1 MSLYIYPK
9 SLASSDNFAAL
20 DTSLDTP
27 PPAPPLPDPA
37 QDTAILHIVGQGE
50 TLNELAAR
58 YRVPVQDIIDANP
71 ALTDSGQINPGD
83 TLTIPLQQ
91 GGQALPA
98 LYAVQS
104 GESLHQIA
112 ATHGAGVGE
121 IALAN
126 NMLNQ
131 DLIYPGEKIWIP
143 GMGGKGLPG
152 ASSANN
158 DADTAITFTPDTQK
172 VNHALQ
178 QVDATQR
185 VLTALKDD
193 AAKGSAAAHAE
204 LRDGFA
210 QKNADDAL
218 SNLKDAVNGAIGAK
232 VGVKTDDA
240 TLNKAGQE
248 LAAPYMR
255 DPAAY
260 KAVNDAIA
268 QVRIERQ
275 VQAILSGAQAQS
287 DPLQMLRT
295 LNAGYTNAPQNVKDA
310 LLADPHAQQMLGVV
324 AAWANQPLTQ
334 KPENGTMPQA
344 QTAAA
349 IRRLD
354 QATQGLDK
362 ILAGA
367 VVDRAL
373 PAYEAFYKDPQH
385 DGTSLLGNQGMTV
398 LMNLSGRIA
407 GCTQGDDAIA
417 RFAATDAWN
426 SDAVQNAIGAGADPA
441 YAIAL
446 ASSIKAAGQE
456 PDIVVKVI
464 NDGIAL
470 RDRKNIAGGGDP
482 QPTLDVVKRMQA
494 AGLDGNGVMKVV
506 TDGMQQFKGIVTADV
521 TKLAQ
526 HDAEISWLVQ
536 NLGPGMTPQQLNQA
550 VADYRAKKGPAW
562 QADEDKL
569 RLQIVVDG
577 NRLTAQMIAVNQTP
591 QTSPSRALIDPAL
604 QTIVNDPSAGLAI
617 STAIQADPNL
627 TDASHAKDMADLF
640 ALSKIGDIGRK
651 YSSEI
656 ASAYLRRNVLSQ
668 LQGIDLHDPASVE
681 QAKRAINSLHGEP
694 FARLLGV
701 TQSDLNKAI
710 KAVQGAAD
718 NIAAANT
725 PDGADAALQNLNKT
739 LSTDATLSKTF
750 NKVTLPGQLLRGVAV
765 VFAGA
770 SLINSDNKFNANPSD
785 PQNGLK
791 LLVDSS
797 GFAQKNVEVLVG
809 LGRINKNSLM
819 GQFGGEWKMAGRA
832 SAGDLIGGV
841 STVLDGVSA
850 VRSTFGI
857 GTQQDDANAALSATT
872 AVGGAL
878 TVAPAFGAA
887 AWLGPVGLG
896 VTAVGVV
903 GKAIY
908 EAEKDAHKYEAASKR
923 FLKSAGYDEVAAEAL
938 SKQGG
943 LISDASGASQIPFL
957 VKYGQLKNMTSDQ
970 LQKWVNSL
978 STDQINAVSNRL
990 QQTASD
996 SDGNPGN
1003 FTDGP
1008 RQTVFIAGGDGYAV
1022 QVTRA
1027 DTLSVFEEYL
1037 KYDHVPLG

>member
-9 SLASSDNFAAL
+9 SIASSVNFAAL
-20 DTSLDTP
+20 DTP
-27 PPAPPLPDPA
+27 PQALPLPDPTD
-37 QDTAILHIVGQGE
+37 DTAISHIVGQDE
-50 TLNELAAR
+50 SLHELAAR
-58 YRVPVQDIIDANP
+58 YCVPVQDIIDANP
-71 ALTDSGQINPGD
+71 ALTDPDHLIPGEA
-83 TLTIPLQQ
+83 LTVPLQK
-91 GGQALPA
+91 GGDVLPA
-98 LYAVQS
+98 LYSVQS
-104 GESLHQIA
+104 GETLYQIA
-112 ATHGAGVGE
+112 ATHGGDVGE

-126 NMLNQ
+126 NIYSQ
-131 DLIYPGEKIWIP
+131 DRIYPGEKIWIP
-143 GMGGKGLPG
+143 GMGGKAQPG
-152 ASSANN
+152 ATSANGDTATAFTSETKKVN
-158 DADTAITFTPDTQK
+158 DA
-172 VNHALQ
+172 LR
-178 QVDATQR
+178 QVDSTQR
-185 VLTALKDD
+185 LLASLRDD
-193 AAKGSAAAHAE
+193 AAKGSNAAHAE

-210 QKNADDAL
+210 QQNADDAL
-218 SNLKDAVNGAIGAK
+218 NQLNDAVDGAIGAR

-240 TLNKAGQE
+240 TLSKAGRE
-248 LAAPYMR
+248 LAATYVR
-255 DPAAY
+255 DPATY
-260 KAVNDAIA
+260 KLVDSAIA
-268 QVRIERQ
+268 QVRIGRQ
-275 VQAILSGAQAQS
+275 VQAIVTGVRAQS
-287 DPLQMLRT
+287 DPLQMMRT
-295 LNAGYTNAPQNVKDA
+295 FSAGYANAPQDVKDA
-310 LLADPHAQQMLGVV
+310 LLADPHAQDMLDAV
-324 AAWANQPLTQ
+324 AAWANQPITQ
-334 KPENGTMPQA
+334 KPENGVLPQG
-344 QTAAA
+344 QTVAA
-349 IRRLD
+349 IRRVD

-362 ILAGA
+362 TMAGA
-367 VVDRAL
+367 LVERAVS
-373 PAYEAFYKDPQH
+373 AYETFYKDPEH
-385 DGTSLLGNQGMTV
+385 SAFSLFGTQGMTV

-407 GCTQGDDAIA
+407 GSTQGDNAIV
-417 RFAATDAWN
+417 RLAATGAWN
-426 SDAVQNAIGAGADPA
+426 SDAVRDAIAAGADPA

-446 ASSIKAAGQE
+446 AGAIKMDGQK
-456 PDIVVKVI
+456 PDGVVQII

-470 RDRKNIAGGGDP
+470 RDQKNIARGANP
-482 QPTLDVVKRMQA
+482 QPTLDLVKRMQA

-506 TDGMQQFKGIVTADV
+506 IDGMQQFKGVVTADV

-536 NLGPGMTPQQLNQA
+536 NLGAGMTPQQLNQA
-550 VADYRAKKGPAW
+550 VADYRTKKGPGW

-569 RLQIVVDG
+569 RQQIVADG
-577 NRLTAQMIAVNQTP
+577 NQLTAQMIAVNQTP
-591 QTSPSRALIDPAL
+591 QTSVTRAMVDPAL
-604 QTIVNDPSAGLAI
+604 QAIVSDPSAGLAI

-668 LQGIDLHDPASVE
+668 LQGVDLHDPVSVE

-701 TQSDLNKAI
+701 TQSDLDKAI

-718 NIAAANT
+718 NIAETRT

-750 NKVTLPGQLLRGVAV
+750 NKVTVPGQLLRGVAV
-765 VFAGA
+765 VFASA
-770 SLINSDNKFNANPSD
+770 SLINSDNKFNADPSD
-785 PQNGLK
+785 PQNSLK

-797 GFAQKNVEVLVG
+797 GFVQKNVEVLVG
-809 LGRINKNSLM
+809 LGRIDKNSLM

-832 SAGDLIGGV
+832 SAGDLIAGV

-857 GTQQDDANAALSATT
+857 GTQQDGANAALSATT

-908 EAEKDAHKYEAASKR
+908 EANKDAHKYEAASKR
-923 FLKSAGYDEVAAEAL
+923 FLKSAGYDDVAADAL
-938 SKQGG
+938 SKQGSV
-943 LISDASGASQIPFL
+943 ISDAAGASQIPFL
-957 VKYGQLKNMTSDQ
+957 AKFAQLKKMTPDQ
-970 LQKWVNSL
+970 IRNWVNSL
-978 STDQINAVSNRL
+978 SADQVDAVSKRL

-996 SDGNPGN
+996 SGGKPGN

-1008 RQTVFIAGGDGYAV
+1008 RQTVFIAGADGYAV

-1027 DTLSVFEEYL
+1027 NTLGVFEEYL